1 MVRGLETFRIFF
13 KDFAGNYVI
22 IGGTACN
29 ELVENNDLK
38 PRATKDIDAI
48 LIIEALSDDFVRRF
62 WEFIREGKYELWQ
75 TASGET
81 QFYRFIKPQMDNFP
95 LQIELFSRVPDMI
108 QVPEGAHLTPVPV
121 GEELSSF
128 SAILLNDDYYRYA
141 VSHTVVLNDLNFVDK
156 DAVILLKAVAYINN
170 SKRKAEGE
178 QVRSDD
184 ITKHKNDIFRIVST
198 FTENDRYDI
207 PETLKNDLRTFLE
220 MVEKDGLGTVALSKE
235 LGLGM
240 EISFEV
246 FVNQLRETFGL

>member
-1 MVRGLETFRIFF
+1 M
-13 KDFAGNYVI
+13 
-22 IGGTACN
+22 
-29 ELVENNDLK
+29 
-38 PRATKDIDAI
+38 
-48 LIIEALSDDFVRRF
+48 
-62 WEFIREGKYELWQ
+62 WQ

-81 QFYRFIKPQMDNFP
+81 QFYRFIKPQADNFP

-108 QVPEGAHLTPVPV
+108 QIPEGAHLTPVPV

-128 SAILLNDDYYRYA
+128 SAILLNDDYYHYA
-141 VSHTVVLNDLNFVDK
+141 VSHTVVLNDLNFVDR

-198 FTENDRYDI
+198 FTENDRYEI

-246 FVNQLRETFGL
+246 FANQLRKTFGL